1 MDGRSRWP
9 LLAAP
14 QPAEGD
20 DSHTTG
26 STQTKLTP
34 GHGEGLDAKHC
45 LEDTLS
51 VERVIRSSVCVRE
64 VYKPSHFCGNLIKSR
79 ICLDKA

>member
-1 MDGRSRWP
+1 MAGRSRWP
-9 LLAAP
+9 LAPP

-34 GHGEGLDAKHC
+34 GHGEGFDAP
-45 LEDTLS
+45 ENTLS
-51 VERVIRSSVCVRE
+51 VERVIWSCGCGRE
-64 VYKPSHFCGNLIKSR
+64 VCKPSHFSG
-79 ICLDKA
+79 

>member
-9 LLAAP
+9 VAPP

-34 GHGEGLDAKHC
+34 GHGKGSDAKQC

-51 VERVIRSSVCVRE
+51 VERVISASECVGE
-64 VYKPSHFCGNLIKSR
+64 ACISPAILVVT
-79 ICLDKA
+79 

>member
-9 LLAAP
+9 LLAPP

-34 GHGEGLDAKHC
+34 GHGEGLDAKRC
-45 LEDTLS
+45 SEDTLS
-51 VERVIRSSVCVRE
+51 VERVIRSSKCVGEVC
-64 VYKPSHFCGNLIKSR
+64 KPSHF
-79 ICLDKA
+79 